1 MDIRFPWSST
11 SIWSKYQPQRYC
23 TSISLRPRTNSR
35 IDISTFIVF
44 STISISFDKKFPMC
58 LNRWFYKMECSAPFL
73 PLQEL
78 HCVCPRI
85 NPAVQLKLYL
95 HLEHFIAVLSHVR
108 VNTTPF
114 PLCVFI
120 HSAGEAGWAGWGRSQ
135 GSHGK
140 CVTKADHSSR
150 DVDGKVSRL
159 IVVLYAS
166 L

>member
-11 SIWSKYQPQRYC
+11 SIWSKYQPHRYC

-108 VNTTPF
+108 VNTTP
-114 PLCVFI
+114 VFL
-120 HSAGEAGWAGWGRSQ
+120 STLQGKLGEPGEAGAKGVMVSVLRRPTIVLGMLTGRS
-135 GSHGK
+135 HG
-140 CVTKADHSSR
+140 
-150 DVDGKVSRL
+150 
-159 IVVLYAS
+159 
-166 L
+166 